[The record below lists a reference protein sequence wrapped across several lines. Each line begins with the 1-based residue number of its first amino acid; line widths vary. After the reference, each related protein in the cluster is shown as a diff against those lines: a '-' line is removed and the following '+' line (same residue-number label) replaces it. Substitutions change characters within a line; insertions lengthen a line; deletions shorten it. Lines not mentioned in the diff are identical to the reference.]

1 MRARLAVVAFILLV
15 SVEGFTQNKPRPRAT
30 PPPDRTSAADR
41 ETMPGDQDADRIKID
56 TELVTTPV
64 VASNRDGMYVPDLR
78 KEEFQVFENEVEQEV
93 AFFATVSAPFHV
105 VLMLDTSASTQQK
118 LQQIQEAAIA
128 FVAQLQNADR
138 VKVISFDDTV
148 KDLNAFTSD
157 KSLLSAAIRRTSSG
171 KETKLYDAM
180 QVALAALDPIKGR
193 KAIVLFSDGVDYR
206 SDRAEF
212 DDALRMLDETGVIVY
227 PIRYDTRAETERLAR
242 EQMNGPAL
250 PTSDVIRRG
259 PPGTTPPTFPGGDS
273 PPIGDAKPPEG
284 ITRLPP
290 PSVLL
295 GGRRTIEPDNRG
307 GPPRG
312 DRIPDIDM
320 RTERAPLPGEPGPP
334 PMGKT
339 TKKGG
344 ADDSIVHML
353 DQLYLMADS
362 YLTALANKSGGRLTR
377 ADTLTSLPDAFRNIA
392 AELRT
397 QYSLGYYPA
406 NKSKDG
412 TYRKLKVKTSRQD
425 VSIRAK
431 PGYRAPTGN

>member
-1 MRARLAVVAFILLV
+1 MRVRLAVVAFILLV

-56 TELVTTPV
+56 TDLVTTPV

-78 KEEFQVFENEVEQEV
+78 KEEFLVFENDVKQEV

-148 KDLNAFTSD
+148 KDLNVFTSD
-157 KSLLSAAIRRTSSG
+157 KLLLDAAIRRTSSG
-171 KETKLYDAM
+171 RGTKLYDAM
-180 QVALAALDPIKGR
+180 QSALSALYPIKGR
-193 KAIVLFSDGVDYR
+193 KAIVLFSDGVDYH
-206 SDRAEF
+206 SDQAEF
-212 DDALRMLDETGVIVY
+212 NDALRMLDETGVIVY
-227 PIRYDTRAETERLAR
+227 PIRYDTRAETEQLAR
-242 EQMNGPAL
+242 EQANGPEL
-250 PTSDVIRRG
+250 PTIDVIRRT
-259 PPGTTPPTFPGGDS
+259 PTNTPPTFPGGEA
-273 PPIGDAKPPEG
+273 PPIGGAKPPEG

-290 PSVLL
+290 PSVIL
-295 GGRRTIEPDNRG
+295 GGRTNGPDNRG
-307 GPPRG
+307 GAPRG

-320 RTERAPLPGEPGPP
+320 GTSRGPWPDDPGS
-334 PMGKT
+334 T
-339 TKKGG
+339 TGTRKKGG
-344 ADDSIVHML
+344 ATDSIAAML
-353 DQLYLMADS
+353 DLLYLKADS
-362 YLTALANKSGGRLTR
+362 YLIELANKSGGRVTR
-377 ADTLTSLPDAFRNIA
+377 ADTLRSLPDAFRNIA